1 MSYLIKRGC
10 STRRV
15 PLDPVAK
22 VFDLRT
28 QEFINYR
35 PGDIVEAFPAH
46 VPIDEWVRDGVIEP
60 VGEAPVSE
68 AQGKKGKRS

>member
-15 PLDPVAK
+15 PLDPAAK

-46 VPIDEWVRDGVIEP
+46 VPVDEWVRDGVIVAVEAP
-60 VGEAPVSE
+60 VGEAPS
-68 AQGKKGKRS
+68 KKGKR

>member
-15 PLDPVAK
+15 PLDPAAK

-35 PGDIVEAFPAH
+35 PGDIVETFPAH
-46 VPIDEWVRDGVIEP
+46 VPIDEWVRDGVI
-60 VGEAPVSE
+60 VAVEAPVGE

>member
-46 VPIDEWVRDGVIEP
+46 VPVDEWVRDGVIVAVEAP
-60 VGEAPVSE
+60 VGEAPS
-68 AQGKKGKRS
+68 KKGKR

>member
-46 VPIDEWVRDGVIEP
+46 VPIDEWVRDGVIVAVEAP
-60 VGEAPVSE
+60 VGEAPS
-68 AQGKKGKRS
+68 KKGKR

>member
-15 PLDPVAK
+15 PLDKLATVLDP
-22 VFDLRT
+22 RT
-28 QEFINYR
+28 LEWLNYR
-35 PGDIVEAFPAH
+35 PGDIVETFPAH

-68 AQGKKGKRS
+68 AQSKKGKR

>member
-15 PLDPVAK
+15 PLDPAAK

-35 PGDIVEAFPAH
+35 PGDIVETFPAH
-46 VPIDEWVRDGVIEP
+46 VPVDEWVRDGVIVAVEAP
-60 VGEAPVSE
+60 VGEAPS
-68 AQGKKGKRS
+68 KKGKR

>member
-15 PLDPVAK
+15 PLDKLATVLDP
-22 VFDLRT
+22 RT
-28 QEFINYR
+28 LEWLNYR

-68 AQGKKGKRS
+68 AQSKKGKR

>member
-15 PLDPVAK
+15 PLDKLATVLDP
-22 VFDLRT
+22 RT
-28 QEFINYR
+28 LEWLNYR
-35 PGDIVEAFPAH
+35 PGDIVETFPAH

-60 VGEAPVSE
+60 VGEASVGE
-68 AQGKKGKRS
+68 APSKKGKR